1 MPDGQLPGDDLRP
14 GDRPDA
20 GARAD
25 PGTRRPALV
34 GRAGETAQLIGFAR
48 QASDGRGLAVIVE
61 GDPGMGKSTMLAMLA
76 AHCRGNGLRVCHGKA
91 DELQQRLPF
100 AAIGA
105 CLGAWSARREP
116 DVDALAGLLRGD
128 AGVRL
133 ASVGAAD
140 RHFVVT
146 EAISE
151 LLDRWCADDPV
162 ALLLDDLHWADESSL
177 LALHRLGPMLDR
189 CPLLIVVTVRPGPR
203 SAALDGLLRSLVA
216 RGARSLRLGPLDQD
230 AVGEL
235 VHHLLGARPGPRLM
249 ALIAGAG
256 GNPMQVTEW
265 ITVLRRD
272 RHLGVTGDQIDLV
285 GSDDGSGTGV
295 TGALMGTIS
304 QRLDVGSR
312 DAREVLRVAALLG
325 SGFDVGELSVVL
337 GKPTIELWE
346 VLTEAVDA
354 GVLVDDGERLVFR
367 HDLLRQA
374 LAAELPAALRAALQL
389 QIGQALAASGALP
402 ERVAERLLAATTLDG
417 RALDWLVEQSR
428 PLTRRAPDLAI
439 DLVHRA
445 LGVLRPGDPR
455 APLLRNHLAWALL
468 YAGRAA
474 DAADAAR
481 AALAADREPAHVV
494 SLHLLVALAHFY
506 RGDVVAARAEAERAL
521 AVPQVTSAEEIRV
534 RALIAGCDLF
544 LGDLDAVTQVSDA
557 MADRTH
563 HPRVRAHGL
572 ALRSCVLLARR
583 RVAAALD
590 TITEAIALTGAV
602 ESWDHRQIS
611 PYLIQGVCLVELDR
625 YAEAETALG
634 EALRTSQQGADFLP
648 LAWCRW
654 VRADI
659 RFLDGRWDEVL
670 AEVGAG
676 LQATDYVDV
685 AQMLHGVDG
694 VVALHR
700 GRIPTLPTDDHTDR
714 PGCWRHQWVTAL
726 AREAQGHPD
735 EALTLLLAAWDQRLT
750 AVTDQNLHLIWPDIA
765 RLALIVDRPASIGA
779 LPSETAAFAEDAPA
793 ASSRAVHLLVE
804 GVVDADPGRI
814 RSAAGWYAAAGRPL
828 GEAYAWEC
836 AAILLARADRPADAR
851 PALDR
856 ALAGY
861 DALGA
866 VWDADR
872 AVTYLAELGVRRR
885 GRPRT
890 RPRSGWDALT
900 GTERRIAE
908 LVAGGRSNPDIAAD
922 LHLSPRTVQHHV
934 SSVLAKLGLSSR
946 VELVALAFQR
956 DADNGGPGQR

>member
-1 MPDGQLPGDDLRP
+1 M
-14 GDRPDA
+14 
-20 GARAD
+20 
-25 PGTRRPALV
+25 
-34 GRAGETAQLIGFAR
+34 GRTAETGQLIGFAR
-48 QASDGRGLAVIVE
+48 QVSAGQGRAVILE
-61 GDPGMGKSTMLAMLA
+61 GEPGMGKSTMLDVLA
-76 AHCRGNGLRVCHGKA
+76 AHCRSNGLRVCHGKA

-100 AAIGA
+100 AAIGG
-105 CLGAWSARREP
+105 CLGVWSARREP

-146 EAISE
+146 EAIAE
-151 LLDRWCADDPV
+151 LLDRWCADTPV

-177 LALHRLGPMLDR
+177 LSLHRLGPMLDR
-189 CPLLIVVTVRPGPR
+189 CPLLIVVTVRPAPR
-203 SAALDGLLRSLVA
+203 PAALGGLLQSLVA
-216 RGARSLRLGPLDQD
+216 RGSGTLRLGPLDPG
-230 AVGEL
+230 AVEEL
-235 VHHLLGARPGPRLM
+235 VHQLVGTRPGPQLM

-272 RHLGVTGDQIDLV
+272 RHIGAAGDHADLL
-285 GSDDGSGTGV
+285 SSNDGSGLGIS
-295 TGALMGTIS
+295 GSLMGTIS

-346 VLTEAVDA
+346 VLTEAVDT
-354 GVLVDDGERLVFR
+354 GVPVDHGERLVFR

-374 LAAELPAALRAALQL
+374 LAAELPVALRAALQL

-417 RALDWLVEQSR
+417 RALDWLVERSR
-428 PLTRRAPDLAI
+428 LLTRRAPDLAI
-439 DLVHRA
+439 DLINRA
-445 LGVLRPGDPR
+445 LGFLRPGDPR

-474 DAADAAR
+474 DAVDAAR
-481 AALAADREPAHVV
+481 AALAADRDPADVAA
-494 SLHLLVALAHFY
+494 LHRLIALAHFQ
-506 RGDVVAARAEAERAL
+506 RGDVVAARQEAERAL
-521 AVPQVTSAEEIRV
+521 TAPLTPAEDLRA

-544 LGDLDAVTQVSDA
+544 LGDLDAVEQVSHA
-557 MADRTH
+557 MADGVH
-563 HPRVRAHGL
+563 HPRIRAHGL
-572 ALRSCVLLARR
+572 SLRSCVLLARR

-590 TITEAIALTGAV
+590 VITEAIALTGTA

-625 YAEAETALG
+625 YQEAEAVLG
-634 EALRTSQQGADFLP
+634 EAMRTSQRGADFMP
-648 LAWCRW
+648 LAWCQW

-670 AEVGAG
+670 AEVRAG
-676 LQATDYVDV
+676 LQATDYLDV

-700 GRIPTLPTDDHTDR
+700 GRAPTLPVDNQSGR
-714 PGCWRHQWVTAL
+714 PVCWRQLWATAL
-726 AREAQGHPD
+726 AREAQGHAD
-735 EALTLLLAAWDQRLT
+735 EALTMLLAAWDRRV
-750 AVTDQNLHLIWPDIA
+750 AAITDHNLHLIWPDIA
-765 RLALIVDRPASIGA
+765 RLALIVDRTA
-779 LPSETAAFAEDAPA
+779 LIAPLRVETAAFAEHTPA

-804 GVVDADPGRI
+804 GVIEADPGRV
-814 RSAAGWYAAAGRPL
+814 RSAAGWYAAARPL

-836 AAILLARADRPADAR
+836 IAILLARAHRPADAR
-851 PALDR
+851 AALDR
-856 ALAGY
+856 ALACY

-866 VWDADR
+866 TWDAER

-885 GRPRT
+885 NRPRP

-908 LVAGGRSNPDIAAD
+908 LVAAGRSNPDIAAE
-922 LHLSPRTVQHHV
+922 LNLSPRTVQHHV

-956 DADNGGPGQR
+956 DADTDGPPQG